1 MTDHVLSFSSPI
13 PPLLETKSDH
23 CRLRIRF
30 NQLSRERRL
39 LTCLLVLF
47 AIIMCGLL
55 IGIFILSLTF
65 QGRAPIVYREINTT
79 NIGTSYGVARYGES
93 CDYDNGCESPFICHK
108 KSSSSPGMCRCPMD
122 YDFKRDKCVGDLNA
136 LCTKD
141 IDCQQYMLCSGMN
154 DGTRR
159 CQCQKHFDYDNDK
172 RQCRGDYQAPCE
184 SNIDCRT
191 NLVCNKTVTPS
202 VCSCE
207 LFYQY
212 HPAIRK
218 CRGDPGAVC
227 DRATAECVDNAECRD
242 GACECSKQ
250 FVPDE
255 NKTCVDP
262 CPLQTPNPSRIRYP
276 GNCRKFIDCQQKSKT
291 ECPEP
296 TMFNLRKQL
305 CDYPKE
311 CARLSIKFFPSPSSS
326 IIYLFFFRV
335 ESQTCDKMNQYD
347 PCAKNYAC
355 TCFHRLDG
363 PNATICIDE
372 FSISCSELIPCESS
386 TNRCYEAEHIC
397 VRHPRCNQLPVCY
410 PVPIFNQQLC
420 PSIPKIVEK
429 F

>member
-1 MTDHVLSFSSPI
+1 MTDHVLSFSSSI

-65 QGRAPIVYREINTT
+65 Q
-79 NIGTSYGVARYGES
+79 VARYGES
-93 CDYDNGCESPFICHK
+93 CDNDNGCERPFICHK
-108 KSSSSPGMCRCPMD
+108 RGSSSPGMCRCPMN
-122 YDFKRDKCVGDLNA
+122 YDFTRDKCVGDLNA

-159 CQCQKHFDYDNDK
+159 CQCQKQFDYDNDK

-207 LFYQY
+207 SFYQY
-212 HPAIRK
+212 YPSLRK

-262 CPLQTPNPSRIRYP
+262 CPLQIPNPARIRYP

-305 CDYPKE
+305 CDYPKN
-311 CARLSIKFFPSPSSS
+311 
-326 IIYLFFFRV
+326 V
-335 ESQTCDKMNQYD
+335 
-347 PCAKNYAC
+347 
-355 TCFHRLDG
+355 
-363 PNATICIDE
+363 ID
-372 FSISCSELIPCESS
+372 C
-386 TNRCYEAEHIC
+386 
-397 VRHPRCNQLPVCY
+397 
-410 PVPIFNQQLC
+410 
-420 PSIPKIVEK
+420 
-429 F
+429 